1 MMVKPLDN
9 GSDNLEL
16 QDVWNM
22 IPNLRETP
30 DVAPK
35 ELARLLIE
43 PGLVMLYPRLFT
55 CSLVILNEQPLEV
68 IP

>member
-1 MMVKPLDN
+1 MMVKSLDK
-9 GSDNLEL
+9 GDDNFRL
-16 QDVWNM
+16 QDVWNT
-22 IPNLRETP
+22 IPDLREMR

-35 ELARLLIE
+35 ELARRLIDS
-43 PGLVMLYPRLFT
+43 GQVMLHPRPLK

>member
-1 MMVKPLDN
+1 MILDL
-9 GSDNLEL
+9 G
-16 QDVWNM
+16 
-22 IPNLRETP
+22 ETP

-35 ELARLLIE
+35 ELARLLIDS
-43 PGLVMLYPRLFT
+43 GQVMLHPWLLT